1 MSDFFKNGIVQGL
14 LVTLIGAII
23 LGLFGWLKFKR
34 DEKIVAKFLQ
44 NSGVETPHTF
54 RTTHAISSSTNLRKE
69 RIRKV
74 CSKSSK
80 IRRNQKEK
88 ESWKLSG

>member
-23 LGLFGWLKFKR
+23 LGLFGWLKLKR

-44 NSGVETPHTF
+44 NSGVEPNPSH
-54 RTTHAISSSTNLRKE
+54 L
-69 RIRKV
+69 
-74 CSKSSK
+74 
-80 IRRNQKEK
+80 
-88 ESWKLSG
+88 